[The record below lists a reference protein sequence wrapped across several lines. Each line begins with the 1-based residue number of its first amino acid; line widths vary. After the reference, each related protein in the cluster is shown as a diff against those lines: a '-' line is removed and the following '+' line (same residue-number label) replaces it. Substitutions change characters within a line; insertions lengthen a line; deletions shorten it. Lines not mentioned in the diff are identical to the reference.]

1 MKKSSEPCREIRH
14 GSLFKFSR
22 YKVGII
28 YINPIF
34 YKQLKSFIFNTFR
47 ICATFLSCF
56 YFHMYFPF
64 LFAKLYRLLVYCMIS
79 FQISAPTPNAPGSQT
94 LLSTIDSHFLP
105 LCVHLEPVCHFTGGM
120 PL

>member
-64 LFAKLYRLLVYCMIS
+64 LFAKLYCHLVYCMIS
-79 FQISAPTPNAPGSQT
+79 FQIVSPTPNAPGSQT
-94 LLSTIDSHFLP
+94 LFATIDSHFFPLWETLLP
-105 LCVHLEPVCHFTGGM
+105 TWYFTGGI